1 MRAPLLLLLLLLLLL
16 GPTAAAA
23 AVRCERT
30 AWCDHRGR
38 CTEVCARGTV
48 AVEPWLAAAMAWQ
61 NRLARTVP
69 LCRAQLLGGHNSGIT
84 LADGYGERDPFFT
97 SLLRRLPLGGGT
109 VQTHNQ
115 VLSLTDQLRLGV
127 RLIEL
132 DTHYVARLGGEGA
145 IKVAHCGGVGSDKG
159 EEEDAP
165 ERRDERIPGPDQT
178 TPPIT
183 DSPHHPAGS
192 RRGHPGAEP
201 RRGGAAR
208 ARADVGHAHL
218 RLRGEHGEQQRRGA
232 AED

>member
-1 MRAPLLLLLLLLLLL
+1 MRAPLLLLLLLLL
-16 GPTAAAA
+16 GPAAAAAAGAAAQA
-23 AVRCERT
+23 AVRCERV

-84 LADGYGERDPFFT
+84 LADGYGEMDSYFT
-97 SLLRRLPLGGGT
+97 SLLRRLPLLGGGT

-132 DTHYVARLGGEGA
+132 DTHYMARLGGEGT

-159 EEEDAP
+159 EEDAP
-165 ERRDERIPGPDQT
+165 ECSNELQGLTR
-178 TPPIT
+178 PPNPT
-183 DSPHHPAGS
+183 ANRASPP
-192 RRGHPGAEP
+192 P
-201 RRGGAAR
+201 RQSTG
-208 ARADVGHAHL
+208 
-218 RLRGEHGEQQRRGA
+218 
-232 AED
+232 